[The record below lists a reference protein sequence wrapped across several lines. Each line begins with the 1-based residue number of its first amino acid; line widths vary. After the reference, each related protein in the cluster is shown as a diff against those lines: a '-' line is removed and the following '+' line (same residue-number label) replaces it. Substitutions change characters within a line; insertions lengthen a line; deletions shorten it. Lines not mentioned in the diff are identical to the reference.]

1 MKYRCKGLGFEV
13 VLPEGWR
20 SPGILHRLLRLPL
33 RLMFAGPE
41 LAGGPEFY
49 GPANDTIKFAIGPIA
64 PEPSVAKHQAD
75 VAAMAAR
82 HGHRVVTVDTVDVAG
97 RTHAT
102 MVVDVPL
109 PSGKVIRVKNYFL
122 IFHGTEYVITSNL
135 RAGEAFY
142 DQIVRTFKPI

>member
-1 MKYRCKGLGFEV
+1 
-13 VLPEGWR
+13 
-20 SPGILHRLLRLPL
+20 
-33 RLMFAGPE
+33 
-41 LAGGPEFY
+41 
-49 GPANDTIKFAIGPIA
+49 
-64 PEPSVAKHQAD
+64 
-75 VAAMAAR
+75 MAAR